1 MRRIDLKDRTID
13 QSKLKEYGFKVK
25 NGGLFLEK
33 PLSSFPFTA
42 QYTLKDKVLECYL
55 IDNDFQEEYELVDLK
70 GASGYASLVKE
81 EYEAIIR
88 AILSSCTIKR
98 KNQKDR
104 IIEYIVNHYQD
115 ELERLWP
122 KFPTDAIIRK
132 KENRK
137 WYCLFMQLEAKKLG
151 LDGKEVYDVRDLRG
165 NENRIAS
172 IDNIRFF
179 PGYHRN
185 KKHWYTI
192 LLDDRRNDKDIICL
206 VEESYSL
213 AK

>member
-13 QSKLKEYGFKVK
+13 QRKLEEYGFKVK
-25 NGGLFLEK
+25 NGALFLEK
-33 PLSSFPFTA
+33 PLPSFPFTA
-42 QYTLKDKVLECYL
+42 QYTLKDKVLECHL
-55 IDNDFQEEYELVDLK
+55 IDNDFQEEYGLVDLK
-70 GASGYASLVKE
+70 GASGYASFVKE
-81 EYEAIIR
+81 EYEAMIR
-88 AILSSCTIKR
+88 TMLSSCTIKR

-115 ELERLWP
+115 ELEHLWP
-122 KFPTDAIIRK
+122 KFTTDAIIRK

-137 WYCLFMQLEAKKLG
+137 WYCLFMELEAKKLG
-151 LDGKEVYDVRDLRG
+151 LEGKEVYDVRDLRG

-172 IDNIRFF
+172 IDDTRFF

-192 LLDDRRNDKDIICL
+192 FLDDRRNDKYIIAL

-213 AK
+213 AS

>member
-13 QSKLKEYGFKVK
+13 QSKLEEYGFKVK
-25 NGGLFLEK
+25 NGFLFLEK

-42 QYTLKDKVLECYL
+42 QYTLKDKVLECHL
-55 IDNDFQEEYELVDLK
+55 IDNDFQEEYELVDLN
-70 GASGYASLVKE
+70 GVSGYASFVKE

-115 ELERLWP
+115 ELEHLWP
-122 KFPTDAIIRK
+122 KFPADAIIRK

-137 WYCLFMQLEAKKLG
+137 WYCLFMELEAKKLG
-151 LDGKEVYDVRDLRG
+151 LEGKEVYDVRNLKG

-172 IDNIRFF
+172 IDNTHFF

-192 LLDDRRNDKDIICL
+192 LLDDRRNDKDIIAL
-206 VEESYSL
+206 VKESYSL
-213 AK
+213 AS